1 MSRKIA
7 YAGMLLAV
15 DTVLFLMVNVFQT
28 NTIFLLGLAS
38 LPIAIVI
45 MNWGPK
51 TGIVF
56 YLASVIL
63 SFIAMANKIHWA
75 IYTLTFGIHWII
87 YVLTFGMYGLI
98 KFIIEQDRPIYIEY
112 ILKLSY
118 ANITLVVLYFI
129 IRQFIVIPQKW
140 YLVIL
145 FEVVFFGI

>member
-51 TGIVF
+51 TGISFLYSIFGYKF
-56 YLASVIL
+56 YS
-63 SFIAMANKIHWA
+63 
-75 IYTLTFGIHWII
+75 
-87 YVLTFGMYGLI
+87 YG
-98 KFIIEQDRPIYIEY
+98 K
-112 ILKLSY
+112 
-118 ANITLVVLYFI
+118 
-129 IRQFIVIPQKW
+129 
-140 YLVIL
+140 
-145 FEVVFFGI
+145 